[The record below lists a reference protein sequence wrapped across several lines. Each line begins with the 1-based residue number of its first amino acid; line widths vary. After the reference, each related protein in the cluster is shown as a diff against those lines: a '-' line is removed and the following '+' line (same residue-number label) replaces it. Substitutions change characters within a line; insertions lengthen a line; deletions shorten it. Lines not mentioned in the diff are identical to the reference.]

1 MNETHV
7 LINAISM
14 LYWQSILNYNYD
26 VTKNEVLEL
35 LDNYIKSAANLTARA
50 NDKETIENLKSVI
63 TWMIDAIHN
72 KDFDKSLLLQ
82 RVRLA
87 IVENDEL
94 YESFTISLEDT
105 NDAEEVRR
113 RLNGY
118 SRVINEYRNR
128 IDLKKILGAGY
139 NQLLTENDT
148 VNISNIAQSLIPEL
162 MRLEENS
169 SAREKGT
176 SPAIVA
182 VCDFSNKEEIIDK
195 FRLAQNDV
203 KPEAVLKTGYQGIN
217 RMLGT
222 DGGFRR
228 GETIV
233 IGALRFNYK
242 TGMTMDFVLDIP
254 HVNVPYMYDP
264 EKEPLIL
271 YISTE
276 NSMGLNLRLM
286 AKRIYEQKYNVEI
299 KLDDIEPEFAST
311 MVKEY
316 VEKNGYKF
324 IFMELNSS
332 ETNYA
337 ELIKILD
344 YYQNDKNQE
353 IHLLAI
359 DYLATISKDNVKN
372 ISKIAGAEIRELFR
386 IMRNYCRPRKITL
399 LTPHQI
405 STEAIGLKRQGVKNF
420 IKEVVNKLYWDSC
433 KSLDQ
438 EIDVDIQINVER
450 YGGKDYL
457 SCGRGKDRG
466 QPSTPEDDKFC
477 YLVFNKVGGIF
488 MDFYGKDLS
497 LKKLSGCDDIDLDP
511 F

>member
-1 MNETHV
+1 MNEAYV
-7 LINAISM
+7 LINAISL
-14 LYWQSILNYNYD
+14 LYWQNVLNYNYEI
-26 VTKNEVLEL
+26 TKNEVIEL
-35 LDNYIKSAANLTARA
+35 IDNYIKSPANLTARA
-50 NDKETIENLKSVI
+50 NDKETIDNLKSVI
-63 TWMIDAIHN
+63 LWMIESIYN
-72 KDFDKSLLLQ
+72 KNFDKTLLLQ

-94 YESFTISLEDT
+94 YESFSISLSDT

-113 RLNGY
+113 RIRGY
-118 SRVINEYRNR
+118 EKVINEYRNR
-128 IDLKKILGAGY
+128 IDLKKILGIGY
-139 NQLLTENDT
+139 NQLLTEGDE

-169 SAREKGT
+169 SIREKGS
-176 SPAIVA
+176 SPAIIN
-182 VCDFSNKEEIIDK
+182 VCDFSDDKEIVDK
-195 FRLAQNDV
+195 FRSAQDDV

-217 RMLGT
+217 RMLGK

-242 TGMTMDFVLDIP
+242 TGLTLDFAVDVP
-254 HVNVPYMYDP
+254 HVNIPYMYDNT
-264 EKEPLIL
+264 KIPLIL

-276 NSMGLNLRLM
+276 NSMSLNLRLM
-286 AKRIYEQKYNVEI
+286 EKRIYEQKYNVSIDPDE
-299 KLDDIEPEFAST
+299 LEPEFASS

-324 IFMELNSS
+324 IFMELNST
-332 ETNYA
+332 ETNYV

-344 YYQNDKNQE
+344 FYQNDKNYE

-372 ISKIAGAEIRELFR
+372 SSKVAGAEIRELFR
-386 IMRNYCRPRKITL
+386 IMRNYCRPKKITL

-466 QPSTPEDDKFC
+466 SPNTPEEDKFC
-477 YLVFNKVGGIF
+477 YLVFNSIGGII
-488 MDFYGKDLS
+488 MDFFGKDLS
-497 LKKLSGCDDIDLDP
+497 LRKLSGSDDIDLDP